1 MSDQPENNT
10 LLDIAL
16 ASYRDMF
23 GTKTERG
30 NEIHRAA
37 CAEVARLRESETSL
51 AITSSLLEERERQL
65 DEAAEIFERLNNW
78 AKAYPLDVFPEPN
91 LKQAHALLEAGG
103 MTLDAVSA
111 SAMRHLLTTVQ
122 EMTGKVKHE

>member
-1 MSDQPENNT
+1 MSDQPKSDT
-10 LLDIAL
+10 LLDIVL

-23 GTKTERG
+23 GAKTERG

-65 DEAAEIFERLNNW
+65 DEAAEIFERL
-78 AKAYPLDVFPEPN
+78 
-91 LKQAHALLEAGG
+91 KQALENAANALSNAQGEWSS
-103 MTLDAVSA
+103 VSA
-111 SAMRHLLTTVQ
+111 AYAPEWT
-122 EMTGKVKHE
+122 HELKNVESECRAVLEKGEA